1 MHGLDEAR
9 TGGREMPIAMT
20 DVRKGAA
27 WLLVCALG
35 VAVASCSGKPK
46 LDPFAGK
53 GSPKYSGLGP
63 LPKGGGRRHVG
74 KPYVVAGR
82 KFYPTRH
89 PKRVQVG
96 VASWYGPK
104 FHRRKTSN
112 GEWFDMNYLSA
123 AHPTMPLPSYVKVT
137 NLENGRTVVV
147 RVNDRGPF
155 VGTRIIDLSRAAA
168 KRLDF
173 LRKGK
178 AKVRVEYLGDAPLGD
193 DRRLLARL
201 NRMSRQPAWRIAAA
215 IRGRHVPPRPVAV
228 AAGPMDKAMTP
239 PVEVAGLVAAPRRA
253 VAAPGYF
260 VQVATF
266 SDPANAEALRR
277 RLAAHGPVRTEAVEI
292 NGARYVR
299 VRMGPF
305 ASRDDAALAKARAAE
320 AGLPGARIVI
330 TPAGG

>member
-1 MHGLDEAR
+1 MR
-9 TGGREMPIAMT
+9 IALT

-27 WLLVCALG
+27 WLLIGALG

-82 KFYPTRH
+82 TFTPTAR
-89 PKRVQVG
+89 PQAVQVG

-168 KRLDF
+168 KRLGY
-173 LRKGK
+173 LNKGK
-178 AKVRVEYLGDAPLGD
+178 AKVRVEYLGEAPLGD
-193 DRRLLARL
+193 DRRRLARL
-201 NRMSRQPAWRIAAA
+201 NRLSHQPAYRIAAA
-215 IRGRHVPPRPVAV
+215 LKGRPVAV
-228 AAGPMDKAMTP
+228 AGVPMDKAMTP
-239 PVEVAGLVAAPRRA
+239 PVEVAGMAAAPRRA

-266 SDPANAEALRR
+266 ADPANAEALRR
-277 RLAAHGPVRTEAVEI
+277 RLAAHGPVRTEAVEV

-305 ASRDDAALAKARAAE
+305 ASRDDAALAQARAAE